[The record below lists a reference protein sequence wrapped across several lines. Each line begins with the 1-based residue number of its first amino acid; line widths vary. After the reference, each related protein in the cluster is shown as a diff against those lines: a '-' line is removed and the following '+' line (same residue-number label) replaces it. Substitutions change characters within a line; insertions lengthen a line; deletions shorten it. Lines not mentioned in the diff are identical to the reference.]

1 MSYRIPLIRPF
12 INNRV
17 KELVN
22 DVLDSGFL
30 TEGPVTGQFEMAVAN
45 YLGVKHAV
53 AFTSCTTGLE
63 TAFRVAGIGPGDEVI
78 VPDFTYPAT
87 AHAVNIVGAV
97 PVIVDVDPET
107 MLMDIRK
114 MEEAISPVTKA
125 VVPVSLFGNPVNHTH
140 FHEIKEKHEIL
151 IIEDGACAL
160 GSSFKKQK
168 TGLWSD
174 MTVFSFHPRKFITTG
189 EGGMVTTQ
197 HPAWAEALRRYKHF
211 GMGLSADREEIMFLS
226 TGSNYKMS
234 NILAAVGL
242 AQMEVIDD
250 LLNKRRALANRY
262 IKLLE
267 GHDNIS
273 VQKTTE
279 QGTHS
284 YQSFAVLIRGRDKVM
299 KQMRALGIE
308 VQIGT
313 FALHRHPAFQ
323 DGGAR
328 LRGQFPGSIRAFE
341 ETLVLPMYHDMT
353 NAEQDEV
360 VEKLIECVE

>member
-12 INNRV
+12 INDRV

-22 DVLDSGFL
+22 EVLDSGFL
-30 TEGPVTGQFEMAVAN
+30 TEGPITAQFERAVAN
-45 YLGVKHAV
+45 FLGVKHTV

-63 TAFRVAGIGPGDEVI
+63 TALRVAGIGPGDEVI

-87 AHAVNIVGAV
+87 AHAVNIVGATA
-97 PVIVDVDPET
+97 VIVDVDPET
-107 MLMDIRK
+107 MLMDFRK

-125 VVPVSLFGNPVNHTH
+125 VVPVSLFGNPLDHIRLQ
-140 FHEIKEKHEIL
+140 EIKDHYEVL

-160 GSSFKKQK
+160 GSSFNGQK
-168 TGLWSD
+168 TGVWSD

-197 HPAWAEALRRYKHF
+197 NADWAEALNSYKHF
-211 GMGLSADREEIMFLS
+211 GMGLSPDRKETVFLS
-226 TGSNYKMS
+226 KGSNYKMS

-262 IKLLE
+262 IELLA
-267 GHDNIS
+267 GHEKIS
-273 VQKTTE
+273 VQKTT
-279 QGTHS
+279 GNGCHS
-284 YQSFAVLIRGRDKVM
+284 YQSFAVLVPGRDKVM
-299 KQMRALGIE
+299 KQLRDLGIE

-313 FALHRHPAFQ
+313 FALHQHPAFQ
-323 DGGAR
+323 DGGVR
-328 LRGQFPGSIRAFE
+328 LRGQYPGSIRAFE
-341 ETLVLPMYHDMT
+341 ETLVLPMYHAMT
-353 NAEQDEV
+353 DVEQDEV
-360 VEKLIECVE
+360 VEKLKECVE

>member
-12 INNRV
+12 INDRV
-17 KELVN
+17 KELVAE
-22 DVLDSGFL
+22 VLDTGFL
-30 TEGPVTGQFEMAVAN
+30 TEGPVTAQFEEAVAN
-45 YLGVKHAV
+45 YLEVDHAV

-63 TAFRVAGIGPGDEVI
+63 TALRVAGIGSGDEVI

-107 MLMDIRK
+107 MLMDLRK

-125 VVPVSLFGNPVNHTH
+125 VVPVSLFGNPLNHSH
-140 FHEIKEKHEIL
+140 LGEIKEKYEVL

-160 GSSFKKQK
+160 GSSFKEQK
-168 TGLWSD
+168 TGVWSD

-189 EGGMVTTQ
+189 EGGMVTTRN
-197 HPAWAEALRRYKHF
+197 ADWAEALNRYKHF
-211 GMGLSADREEIMFLS
+211 GMGLSEEREEMMFLS

-242 AQMEVIDD
+242 AQMEEIDD
-250 LLNKRRALANRY
+250 LLNKRRELANRY
-262 IKLLE
+262 IELLA
-267 GHDNIS
+267 GHENIS

-279 QGTHS
+279 HGTHS
-284 YQSFAVLIRGRDKVM
+284 YQSFAVLVPGRDKVM

-313 FALHRHPAFQ
+313 FALHQHPAFQ

-341 ETLVLPMYHDMT
+341 ETLVLPMYHTMT
-353 NAEQDEV
+353 DAEQDEV
-360 VEKLIECVE
+360 VEKLKECVE

>member
-12 INNRV
+12 IKDRV
-17 KELVN
+17 KELVSE
-22 DVLDSGFL
+22 VLDSGFL
-30 TEGPVTGQFEMAVAN
+30 TEGPVTGRFEEAVAN
-45 YLGVKHAV
+45 YLGVKHAI

-63 TAFRVAGIGPGDEVI
+63 TAFRVAGIGKGDEVI

-87 AHAVNIVGAV
+87 ANAVKIVGAI

-107 MLMDIRK
+107 MLVDFRK

-125 VVPVSLFGNPVNHTH
+125 IVPVSLFGNPLDYIRLR
-140 FHEIKEKHEIL
+140 EIKEQHDVL

-160 GSSFKKQK
+160 GSSFEEHK
-168 TGLWSD
+168 TGGWSD

-197 HPAWAEALRRYKHF
+197 NEDWAEGLRRYKHF
-211 GMGLSADREEIMFLS
+211 GMGLSHDKGEMMFLS

-234 NILAAVGL
+234 DILAAVGL

-250 LLNKRRALANRY
+250 LLNKRRALARRY
-262 IKLLE
+262 VELLA
-267 GHDNIS
+267 GHEKIS
-273 VQKTTE
+273 IQKTTRH
-279 QGTHS
+279 GAHS
-284 YQSFAVLIRGRDKVM
+284 YQSFAVLVPDRDKVM
-299 KQMRALGIE
+299 KRMRTQGIE

-313 FALHRHPAFQ
+313 FALHQHPAFQ
-323 DGGAR
+323 DGGSR

-341 ETLVLPMYHDMT
+341 ETLVLPMYHTMT
-353 NAEQDEV
+353 DAEQDEV